1 MRYAIKFKGL
11 KFKSLPVRATP
22 ALIIKRIRSI
32 IRAANSNTQCKSSD
46 RIIPK
51 KFEQKELST
60 LSQQKE
66 SMFKECGCPCPCPEG
81 TQTHVHEFQ
90 GSTKL
95 AEECDDLHNH
105 RFAGVTSQV
114 IPQPGGGH
122 KHALLTNTDFFD
134 NHHHEVGVITGLAI
148 HVGPNGKHVHFADGS
163 TTLDDGHF
171 HGFQFATLIESPLT

>member
-22 ALIIKRIRSI
+22 ALFIKKIRSI
-32 IRAANSNTQCKSSD
+32 IRAANSNKQVKNDDSM
-46 RIIPK
+46 IPK
-51 KFEQKELST
+51 TFEQKELST

-66 SMFKECGCPCPCPEG
+66 TMYKECGCPCPDG
-81 TQTHVHEFQ
+81 TQTHVHEFV

-95 AEECDDLHNH
+95 AEECNDRHNH

-122 KHALLTNTDFFD
+122 KHALLTNTDFFE

-148 HVGPNGKHVHFADGS
+148 HVGPNGKHVHFAEGS
-163 TTLDDGHF
+163 TTLDDAHF
-171 HGFQFATLIESPLT
+171 HEFQFATLIESPLT